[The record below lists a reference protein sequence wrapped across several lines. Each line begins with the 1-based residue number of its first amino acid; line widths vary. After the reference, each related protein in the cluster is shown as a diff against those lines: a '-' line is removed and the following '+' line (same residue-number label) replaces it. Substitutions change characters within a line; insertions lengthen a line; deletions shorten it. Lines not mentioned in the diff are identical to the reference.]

1 MRTPE
6 FSTMVRMIIYPKPVF
21 SAACMLLAFL
31 FLPGC
36 QKKEYRQV
44 TGLLA
49 DSAMVV
55 CAHPAA
61 AEAGLEILKKGGNAI
76 DAAVATELALMVGFP
91 EAGNIGGGGFLI
103 YRDSSGNSFALDFRE
118 KAPKAATTDMYLD
131 KEGNVIPGL
140 SISGHLASGVP
151 GTVDGL
157 FTAHKRFGKLP
168 WKDLVEPSI
177 NLAENGIKL
186 TKRAATNLNRI
197 QDDLRKYNSVVP
209 EYLLGNWKEGDLLIW
224 SDLAVTLQHIRDRG
238 RDGFYTGPVAE
249 SIINEMKRGKGIIS
263 FEDLQNYRSR
273 WLEPITGSY
282 RGLRIISMPPPSSGG
297 IALLQLLKSV
307 EPFDIK
313 ALGHNTA
320 AAIHLMTEAER
331 RVYADRAEYLG
342 DPDFYPVPVSGLID
356 ESYNR
361 ERMKDFNPIRAT
373 PSALIKAGNPGKD
386 ESEETT
392 HISIVDKYGNAV
404 SLTTTLNEWFGN
416 KVVVGGSGFFLN
428 DEMDDFSSKPGVP
441 NMFGLI
447 GGEANKIEPG
457 KTMLSAMT
465 PTIIEKGRKL
475 FIVAGTPGGSTI
487 ITSVFQ
493 IIMNVTDH
501 EMTMQQAVNAHRV
514 HSQWLPDLV
523 APEDSALTFE
533 VDSILKK
540 MGHTIKPRSKF
551 GRVAAIMVRPDK
563 KLEAG
568 ADSKRGDDTARGY

>member
-1 MRTPE
+1 MTKNI
-6 FSTMVRMIIYPKPVF
+6 FSVNDRMNSWHIKK
-21 SAACMLLAFL
+21 L
-31 FLPGC
+31 FLALVLPLIFFTAGC
-36 QKKEYRQV
+36 VKKEIQTT

-61 AEAGLEILKKGGNAI
+61 ADVGLAVLKKGGNAI
-76 DAAVATELALMVGFP
+76 DAAVATELALMIGFP
-91 EAGNIGGGGFLI
+91 EAGNIGGGGFLV
-103 YRDSSGNSFALDFRE
+103 YRDNAGNSFALDFRE
-118 KAPKAATTDMYLD
+118 KAPGAATTNMYLD
-131 KEGNVIPGL
+131 KDGNVIPGL

-157 FTAHKRFGKLP
+157 FTAHSRFGKLP
-168 WKDLVEPSI
+168 WKDLVQPSI
-177 NLAENGIKL
+177 DLARNGIKL
-186 TKRAATNLNRI
+186 TKRAAANLNRI
-197 QDDLRKYNSVVP
+197 QEDLRKYNSIIP
-209 EYLLGNWKEGDLLIW
+209 EYLTGNWKEGDLLKW
-224 SDLAVTLQHIRDRG
+224 SDLAVTLEYVRDHG

-249 SIINEMKRGKGIIS
+249 SIVSEMKRGKGIITS
-263 FEDLQNYRSR
+263 EDLKNYHSR
-273 WLEPITGSY
+273 WLDPVIGTY

-313 ALGHNTA
+313 SLGHNTTA
-320 AAIHLMTEAER
+320 AVHLMTEAER

-342 DPDFYPVPVSGLID
+342 DPDFYPVPVLGLID
-356 ESYNR
+356 ETYNR
-361 ERMKDFNPIRAT
+361 NRMKDFNPLRAT
-373 PSALIKAGNPGKD
+373 PSEQIKAGSPGKD

-392 HISIVDKYGNAV
+392 HISIVDRYGNAV

-416 KVVVGGSGFFLN
+416 KVVVGGAGFFLN

-465 PTIIEKGRKL
+465 PTIIEKEGKL
-475 FIVAGTPGGSTI
+475 FMVAGTPGGSTI

-493 IIMNVTDH
+493 VIMNVRDH
-501 EMTMQQAVNAHRV
+501 DMNMQQAVNAHRV
-514 HSQWLPDLV
+514 HSQWLPDLI
-523 APEDSALTFE
+523 APEDSALTTE
-533 VDSILKK
+533 VDSILKT
-540 MGHTIKPRSKF
+540 MGHNIKPRSKF
-551 GRVAAIMVRPDK
+551 GRVAAILVRSDN

-568 ADSKRGDDTARGY
+568 ADGKRGDDTARGY